1 MNYSGLFPKVVFS
14 SVLLLA
20 TGGLAPTPAAAQAPA
35 SADPPAVK
43 KAEPPNWW
51 VGLTPDLM
59 LLLSGHGL
67 SASKVSCNLHDV
79 LVARTQS
86 TQGGD
91 YLFVW
96 IKFGP
101 LLRSGTAVCRI
112 TTGAGAAMF
121 ELPISNR
128 QPTAQRFHG
137 LDSDDVLYL
146 IMPDRVANAD
156 PTNDEPAEFPKSHER
171 PHPPP

>member
-1 MNYSGLFPKVVFS
+1 MCRSGLFPKVVLS
-14 SVLLLA
+14 SVLLLS
-20 TGGLAPTPAAAQAPA
+20 TGGFAPPTAAAQAPA
-35 SADPPAVK
+35 SANPPAVK
-43 KAEPPNWW
+43 RVEPPNWW

-67 SASKVSCNLHDV
+67 SASKVSCNLPDV

-96 IKFGP
+96 LKFGP

-112 TTGAGAAMF
+112 TTATGEATF

-137 LDSDDVLYL
+137 LDSNDVLYL
-146 IMPDRVANAD
+146 
-156 PTNDEPAEFPKSHER
+156 
-171 PHPPP
+171 

>member
-14 SVLLLA
+14 SVLLLS
-20 TGGLAPTPAAAQAPA
+20 TGGVAPLTAAAQAPA

-43 KAEPPNWW
+43 KVEPPNWW

-96 IKFGP
+96 LKFGP
-101 LLRSGTAVCRI
+101 LLRSGTAAFRI
-112 TTGAGAAMF
+112 PPGAGDALF
-121 ELPISNR
+121 ELPISKRR
-128 QPTAQRFHG
+128 QP
-137 LDSDDVLYL
+137 
-146 IMPDRVANAD
+146 
-156 PTNDEPAEFPKSHER
+156 
-171 PHPPP
+171 